1 MSEISTYKL
10 IKEKLQAIPNLR
22 LKGSW
27 FEKVSKRFLK
37 EHDSADEYES
47 IDLWS
52 DWELRGNEG
61 DQGIDMVITT
71 TSKEY
76 IAVQCK
82 FHRDSVSWND
92 LSTFAAKL
100 QSGVGEIGFKKG
112 IIISTS
118 NLSSVALKEIEQIRK
133 SKGIDIVEISEEDFI
148 YSQIDW
154 EKFDPTQ
161 TQGELP
167 LCDKKKPRPHQMEA
181 IKATKEYFSNP
192 KNTRGKLIM
201 ACGTGKTYT
210 SLKIMEVLNP
220 KITLFL
226 APSIA
231 LLSQTF
237 REYAQEKS
245 DPFYA
250 SIVCSDDK
258 VGKGK
263 KNKNDDDTDD
273 IDFSELPNKPS
284 TRPEDILSVQK
295 KAQKE
300 NKRFIIFSTYQS
312 ALRIQEAQRMGL
324 GEIDLIICDEAHRT
338 VGAMYSSNERDDKN
352 AFTLCHSDEHIKS
365 KKRLYMTATPKV
377 YSESSKAKAKES
389 DNAIYSMDDADIFG
403 EEIYTLNF
411 ERAIALDLLTD
422 YKVMILAVRKE
433 NLSGVTNSVNQKI
446 SRLEAEGTKLD
457 KKLINNEFVCKII
470 GTHKGLA
477 KQDLIALDDE
487 NKKDYDLQNKNDT
500 TPSQRAISFCKSIST
515 SKNIK
520 DSFETIMECY
530 NEELKKKS
538 FKNLTISIDHI
549 DGTMNCKVRL
559 EKLEELNTFKPNTCK
574 VLSNARCLSEGVDVP
589 ALDSIVFFD
598 GKSAMVDI
606 IQAVGRVMRKA
617 KHKKRG
623 YIILPIALEESEIQ
637 NLDEAV
643 NNTNFKNIW
652 KVIKALR
659 SHDPSLVDE
668 ATFKEKIKV
677 FGSDDSN
684 NDETN
689 QDDGESKKDKTEQ
702 DPKQAQKT
710 LFDAILLQD
719 LANAVYN
726 VMPTKLGDK
735 QYWENFA
742 KKTGNIA
749 RTLNNRLKD
758 IFEKNPEIFHDFLD
772 SLRGN
777 IHQNI
782 KEDEALDMITSH
794 IITKPIFDAIF
805 GDNIKNPISKALD
818 KMVEKLSTLGLQ
830 GETKDLKNLYES
842 VKTEA
847 MHAKSHKSQQEL
859 IKNLYNTFF
868 KVAFRKQSEKLGIV
882 YTPIEVVDFI
892 LRATNGILKKHFN
905 TDFNDKNITIF
916 DPFTGTGSFIARLLS
931 KENGLISDESLK
943 EKFLNHCFAFDIV
956 LLAYY
961 IALINITQV
970 AQNRDGSLKNFK
982 NIALTDSLDFYE
994 EKNDKGVFDLFKDLE
1009 ENKEIKD
1016 TIEKQNIRVIIGNPP
1031 YSAGAKSQNDNN
1043 QNLSHKKLEKRV
1055 YEKYGKNSTAKNVGA
1070 TTRDTL
1076 IQSICMASD
1085 LLKDRGVLGF
1095 VVNGS
1100 FIDSKSAD
1108 GFRKCVAQEFAHL
1121 YVLNLRG
1128 NARTSGEERRK
1139 ECDGIFD
1146 SGSRAT
1152 IAIIFF
1158 VKDASVKNSAIHY
1171 YDIGDYLKRE
1181 EKLNRLANFLN
1192 LDAIPFETITPN
1204 NKGDWI
1210 NQREDGFEKLIPIK
1224 RDKKRQNPSV
1234 FDINSNG
1241 VETGRD
1247 PWVYNFSPDALMQNV
1262 QKCIDTYNADLK
1274 RFNAHFREAFKQ
1286 RAQGVKSADL
1296 YKQLNDQEIT
1306 TDKTKIAW
1314 TDGLKNNLIKNKNL
1328 QESHKECIRL
1338 ALYRPFNK
1346 QWLYWDKDWIHRQYQ
1361 LPKIFPDK
1369 DAQNM
1374 VINTGVGNGK
1384 NFSALV
1390 SDCISDG
1397 SLISPNQAYP
1407 LYYYDD
1413 LGNRYYAISGYAL
1426 NLFRKH
1432 YEDNSIAEEEIFY
1445 YIYAIFHHKGYL
1457 EKYKNSLTKED
1468 PRIALSQDFKELSIL
1483 GKELA
1488 ELHLNYESGEMHAS
1502 VEYKTLIN
1510 AEEKGYYDV
1519 ETMTKKGDRIHYNNH
1534 IAITKIPKKAF
1545 EYVVNG
1551 KSAIDWVI
1559 ERYKKTTD
1567 KDSKIKNNPNDY
1579 AGGKYVFELLCRV
1592 IKLSEKSVDL
1602 IEKISEKRFE

>member
-1 MSEISTYKL
+1 MR
-10 IKEKLQAIPNLR
+10 IKE
-22 LKGSW
+22 
-27 FEKVSKRFLK
+27 
-37 EHDSADEYES
+37 
-47 IDLWS
+47 
-52 DWELRGNEG
+52 
-61 DQGIDMVITT
+61 
-71 TSKEY
+71 
-76 IAVQCK
+76 
-82 FHRDSVSWND
+82 
-92 LSTFAAKL
+92 
-100 QSGVGEIGFKKG
+100 
-112 IIISTS
+112 
-118 NLSSVALKEIEQIRK
+118 
-133 SKGIDIVEISEEDFI
+133 
-148 YSQIDW
+148 
-154 EKFDPTQ
+154 
-161 TQGELP
+161 
-167 LCDKKKPRPHQMEA
+167 
-181 IKATKEYFSNP
+181 
-192 KNTRGKLIM
+192 
-201 ACGTGKTYT
+201 
-210 SLKIMEVLNP
+210 
-220 KITLFL
+220 
-226 APSIA
+226 
-231 LLSQTF
+231 
-237 REYAQEKS
+237 AQE
-245 DPFYA
+245 
-250 SIVCSDDK
+250 V
-258 VGKGK
+258 
-263 KNKNDDDTDD
+263 
-273 IDFSELPNKPS
+273 
-284 TRPEDILSVQK
+284 
-295 KAQKE
+295 
-300 NKRFIIFSTYQS
+300 
-312 ALRIQEAQRMGL
+312 GL

-352 AFTLCHSDEHIKS
+352 AFTLCHSDGNIQA

-377 YSESSKAKAKES
+377 YSESSKDRAKES
-389 DNAIYSMDDADIFG
+389 DNAIYSMDDEGIFG

-411 ERAIALDLLTD
+411 EKAIALDLLTD
-422 YKVMILAVRKE
+422 YKVMILAVRKKD
-433 NLSGVTNSVNQKI
+433 LSGVTNSVNKKI

-487 NKKDYDLQNKNDT
+487 NKKDYDLQNQQDT
-500 TPSQRAISFCKSIST
+500 KPSQRAISFCKSIST

-530 NEELKKKS
+530 DEELKKKS

-549 DGTMNCKVRL
+549 NGTMNCKVRL
-559 EKLEELNTFKPNTCK
+559 EKLEELNAFKPNTCK

-668 ATFKEKIKV
+668 ATFKEKIKI
-677 FGSDDSN
+677 FGSDDN
-684 NDETN
+684 NETN
-689 QDDGESKKDKTEQ
+689 QDDEELQKDKTDKTKQ

-726 VMPTKLGDK
+726 VMPTKLGDRN
-735 QYWENFA
+735 YWENFT

-749 RTLNNRLKD
+749 KTLNNRLKD
-758 IFEKNPEIFHDFLD
+758 IFEKNPEFFNGFLD
-772 SLRGN
+772 SLKGN

-805 GDNIKNPISKALD
+805 GDNIKNPIAKALD

-847 MHAKSHKSQQEL
+847 MHAKSQKSQQEL

-931 KENGLISDESLK
+931 KENGLISDEALK
-943 EKFLNHCFAFDIV
+943 EKFLNHLFAFDIV

-961 IALINITQV
+961 IALINITQA
-970 AQNRDGSLKNFK
+970 AQNRDSSLKNFK

-1009 ENKEIKD
+1009 ENKEIKS

-1043 QNLSHKKLEKRV
+1043 QNLSHPNLEKRV
-1055 YEKYGKNSTAKNVGA
+1055 YEKYGKNSTAKNGN

-1076 IQSICMASD
+1076 IQSIYMASE
-1085 LLKDRGVLGF
+1085 LLKDKGVLGF
-1095 VVNGS
+1095 VVNGG

-1108 GFRKCVAQEFAHL
+1108 GFRKSVAKEFAHL

-1128 NARTSGEERRK
+1128 NARTSGEERKK
-1139 ECDGIFD
+1139 EGDGIFD
-1146 SGSRAT
+1146 SRSRAT
-1152 IAIIFF
+1152 IAVIFF
-1158 VKDASVKNSAIHY
+1158 VKDTSVKNNTIHY

-1181 EKLNRLANFLN
+1181 EKLNRLAHFSN
-1192 LDAIPFETITPN
+1192 LDAIPFETIIPN
-1204 NKGDWI
+1204 DKGDWI
-1210 NQREDGFEKLIPIK
+1210 NQRDDAFDKLIPLK
-1224 RDKKRQNPSV
+1224 RDKKRQNDSV

-1241 VETGRD
+1241 VATGRD

-1286 RAQGVKSADL
+1286 RAQGVKSDKL
-1296 YKQLNDQEIT
+1296 YKQLNDKEIT

-1314 TDGLKNNLIKNKNL
+1314 VQNLKMQLIKGKKL
-1328 QESHKECIRL
+1328 DDFSQEKISVS
-1338 ALYRPFNK
+1338 LYCPFNK
-1346 QWLYWDKDWIHRQYQ
+1346 QYFYYERELSWSFCLMK
-1361 LPKIFPDK
+1361 KIFPDK
-1369 DAQNM
+1369 DAQNV

-1390 SDCISDG
+1390 SDCISRYD
-1397 SLISPNQAYP
+1397 LISHNQAYP

-1413 LGNRYYAISGYAL
+1413 LGNRHYAISGYAL

-1445 YIYAIFHHKGYL
+1445 YIYAILHHKGYL

-1468 PRIALSQDFKELSIL
+1468 PRIALSEDFKELSIL

-1488 ELHLNYESGEMHAS
+1488 ELHLNYESGEMHTS
-1502 VEYKTLIN
+1502 VEYKTLMN
-1510 AEEKGYYDV
+1510 AEDKGYYDV
-1519 ETMTKKGDRIHYNNH
+1519 ETMKKIGDRIHYNHH

-1545 EYVVNG
+1545 DYVVNG

-1567 KDSKIKNNPNDY
+1567 KDSLIENNPNDY
-1579 AGGKYVFELLCRV
+1579 KGGKYVFELLCRV

>member
-1 MSEISTYKL
+1 MQEISAYTL

-22 LKGSW
+22 HKGSL
-27 FEKVSKRFLK
+27 FEKLSKRFLI
-37 EHDSADEYES
+37 EHDSANEYES

-52 DWELRGNEG
+52 DFKLRGNKG
-61 DQGIDMVITT
+61 DRGIDMVITT
-71 TSKEY
+71 TLKEY

-82 FHRDSVSWND
+82 YHQDSISLND
-92 LSTFAAKL
+92 ISTFLSQL
-100 QSGVGEIGFKKG
+100 QAGVGEVRFKKG

-118 NLSSVALKEIEQIRK
+118 KLTSTALEEIEQIRRTGM
-133 SKGIDIVEISEEDFI
+133 GIDIDEITEEDFI
-148 YSQIDW
+148 YSRIDW

-161 TQGELP
+161 TQDEIP
-167 LCDKKKPRPHQMEA
+167 LCDKKKPRPHQTEA
-181 IKATKEYFSNP
+181 INATKEYFSSP

-210 SLKIMEVLNP
+210 SLKIMEALDP

-245 DPFYA
+245 EPFYA

-258 VGKGK
+258 VGKS
-263 KNKNDDDTDD
+263 KNEDNDD
-273 IDFSELPNKPS
+273 IKFSELPIKAS
-284 TRPEDILSVQK
+284 TRLEDILSTHK

-312 ALRIQEAQRMGL
+312 ALRIKEVQEAGL
-324 GEIDLIICDEAHRT
+324 NGIDLIICDEAHRT

-352 AFTLCHSDEHIKS
+352 AFTLCHSDENIKA

-377 YSESSKAKAKES
+377 YSESSKAKAKEK
-389 DNAIYSMDDADIFG
+389 DNVIYSMDDEEIFG

-411 ERAIALDLLTD
+411 SKAIALDLLTD
-422 YKVMILAVRKE
+422 YKVIILAVRKE

-446 SRLEAEGTKLD
+446 SQLKAEGTKLD
-457 KKLINNEFVCKII
+457 KKLINNEFVCKIV

-477 KQDLIALDDE
+477 KKDLIVLDEE
-487 NKKDYDLQNKNDT
+487 NKEDYDLQNKNDT
-500 TPSQRAISFCKSIST
+500 APSQRAINFCKSIQT

-530 NEELKKKS
+530 DEELKKKS

-549 DGTMNCKVRL
+549 DGTMNCKERL
-559 EKLEELNTFKPNTCK
+559 EKLEELNKFQPNTCK

-623 YIILPIALEESEIQ
+623 YIILPIALEESEIK

-668 ATFKEKIKV
+668 ATFKEKIKI
-677 FGSDDSN
+677 FGSDDEKKQ
-684 NDETN
+684 NDE
-689 QDDGESKKDKTEQ
+689 
-702 DPKQAQKT
+702 KT

-719 LANAVYN
+719 LADAVYN
-726 VMPTKLGDK
+726 VMPTKLGDRN
-735 QYWENFA
+735 YWENFT

-749 RTLNNRLKD
+749 RTLNNRLKM
-758 IFEKNPEIFHDFLD
+758 IFDKNPEFFHDFLD

-805 GDNIKNPISKALD
+805 GDNIKNPIAKALD
-818 KMVEKLSTLGLQ
+818 KIVQKLSTLGLE

-847 MHAKSHKSQQEL
+847 THAKSQKSQQEL

-868 KVAFRKQSEKLGIV
+868 KEAFKKQSEKLGIV

-905 TDFNDKNITIF
+905 TDFNDQSITIF

-931 KENGLISDESLK
+931 KENALISDEALK

-956 LLAYY
+956 LLSYY
-961 IALINITQV
+961 IALINITQA
-970 AQNRDGSLKNFK
+970 AQNRDSSLKNFK

-994 EKNDKGVFDLFKDLE
+994 EKNDKGVFDFFKDLE

-1016 TIEKQNIRVIIGNPP
+1016 TLAGQNIRVIIGNPP
-1031 YSAGAKSQNDNN
+1031 YSAGAKSENDNN
-1043 QNLSHKKLEKRV
+1043 QNLSHPKLEKRV
-1055 YEKYGKNSTAKNVGA
+1055 YEKYGKNSTARVGA

-1076 IQSICMASD
+1076 IQSIYMASD
-1085 LLKDRGVLGF
+1085 VIKDKGVIGF

-1108 GFRKCVAQEFAHL
+1108 GFRKCVAKEFAHL

-1128 NARTSGEERRK
+1128 NARTSGEVRK
-1139 ECDGIFD
+1139 KESDGIFD

-1158 VKDASVKNSAIHY
+1158 VKDSSAPNNTIFY
-1171 YDIGDYLKRE
+1171 YEVEDYLKRE
-1181 EKLNRLANFLN
+1181 AKLNLLANFEN
-1192 LDAIPFETITPN
+1192 LDSVPFSTITPN
-1204 NKGDWI
+1204 AKGDWI
-1210 NQREDGFEKLIPIK
+1210 NQREDAFDKLIPLK
-1224 RDKKRQNPSV
+1224 RDKKLQNDSI
-1234 FDINSNG
+1234 FDINFLG
-1241 VETGRD
+1241 VVSGRD
-1247 PWVYNFSPDALMQNV
+1247 PWVYNFSPNILMQSV

-1274 RFNAHFREAFKQ
+1274 RFNARFREAFKQ
-1286 RAQGVKSADL
+1286 RAKGVKSDKL
-1296 YKQLNDQEIT
+1296 HKQLNDREIT
-1306 TDKTKIAW
+1306 TDKTKISW
-1314 TDGLKNNLIKNKNL
+1314 TDGLKNHLIKNTNL
-1328 QESHKECIRL
+1328 QESNKDRIRL
-1338 ALYRPFNK
+1338 AMYRPFNK
-1346 QWLYWDKDWIHRQYQ
+1346 QWLYWDKDWIHRQREFS
-1361 LPKIFPDK
+1361 KIFPDK
-1369 DAQNM
+1369 SAQNV

-1384 NFSALV
+1384 DFSALV
-1390 SDCISDG
+1390 SDFISDY

-1413 LGNRYYAISGYAL
+1413 LGNRHCAISGYAL
-1426 NLFRKH
+1426 NLFRRH
-1432 YEDNSIAEEEIFY
+1432 YKDNAITEEEIFY
-1445 YIYAIFHHKGYL
+1445 YIYAILHHKGYL
-1457 EKYKNSLTKED
+1457 EKYKNSLAKEA
-1468 PRIALSQDFKELSIL
+1468 PRIALSDDFKELSVL

-1502 VEYKTLIN
+1502 VEYNLLEN
-1510 AEEKGYYDV
+1510 AEIEGYYDV
-1519 ETMTKKGDRIHYNNH
+1519 EKMRKKGDRIIYNQN
-1534 IAITKIPKKAF
+1534 ITITKIPKKAF
-1545 EYVVNG
+1545 DYVVNG

-1559 ERYKKTTD
+1559 ERYQKTMD
-1567 KDSKIKNNPNDY
+1567 KDSLIENNPNDY
-1579 AGGKYVFELLCRV
+1579 AGGQYVLELLCRV

>member
-10 IKEKLQAIPNLR
+10 VKEKLQAIPNLR

-52 DWELRGNEG
+52 DFKLRGNKG
-61 DQGIDMVITT
+61 DRGIDMVITT

-82 FHRDSVSWND
+82 FHQDSISYND
-92 LSTFAAKL
+92 LSSFFTKL

-118 NLSSVALKEIEQIRK
+118 NLTSNALEEIEQIRK

-167 LCDKKKPRPHQMEA
+167 LCDKKKPRPHQTEA

-210 SLKIMEVLNP
+210 SLKIMEALDP

-245 DPFYA
+245 EPFYA

-284 TRPEDILSVQK
+284 TRLEDILSVCE

-312 ALRIQEAQRMGL
+312 VLRIKEAQEVGL
-324 GEIDLIICDEAHRT
+324 GEIDLVICDEA
-338 VGAMYSSNERDDKN
+338 
-352 AFTLCHSDEHIKS
+352 
-365 KKRLYMTATPKV
+365 
-377 YSESSKAKAKES
+377 
-389 DNAIYSMDDADIFG
+389 
-403 EEIYTLNF
+403 
-411 ERAIALDLLTD
+411 
-422 YKVMILAVRKE
+422 
-433 NLSGVTNSVNQKI
+433 
-446 SRLEAEGTKLD
+446 
-457 KKLINNEFVCKII
+457 
-470 GTHKGLA
+470 
-477 KQDLIALDDE
+477 
-487 NKKDYDLQNKNDT
+487 
-500 TPSQRAISFCKSIST
+500 
-515 SKNIK
+515 
-520 DSFETIMECY
+520 
-530 NEELKKKS
+530 
-538 FKNLTISIDHI
+538 
-549 DGTMNCKVRL
+549 
-559 EKLEELNTFKPNTCK
+559 
-574 VLSNARCLSEGVDVP
+574 
-589 ALDSIVFFD
+589 
-598 GKSAMVDI
+598 
-606 IQAVGRVMRKA
+606 
-617 KHKKRG
+617 
-623 YIILPIALEESEIQ
+623 
-637 NLDEAV
+637 
-643 NNTNFKNIW
+643 
-652 KVIKALR
+652 
-659 SHDPSLVDE
+659 
-668 ATFKEKIKV
+668 
-677 FGSDDSN
+677 
-684 NDETN
+684 
-689 QDDGESKKDKTEQ
+689 
-702 DPKQAQKT
+702 
-710 LFDAILLQD
+710 
-719 LANAVYN
+719 
-726 VMPTKLGDK
+726 
-735 QYWENFA
+735 
-742 KKTGNIA
+742 
-749 RTLNNRLKD
+749 
-758 IFEKNPEIFHDFLD
+758 
-772 SLRGN
+772 
-777 IHQNI
+777 
-782 KEDEALDMITSH
+782 
-794 IITKPIFDAIF
+794 
-805 GDNIKNPISKALD
+805 
-818 KMVEKLSTLGLQ
+818 
-830 GETKDLKNLYES
+830 
-842 VKTEA
+842 
-847 MHAKSHKSQQEL
+847 
-859 IKNLYNTFF
+859 
-868 KVAFRKQSEKLGIV
+868 
-882 YTPIEVVDFI
+882 
-892 LRATNGILKKHFN
+892 
-905 TDFNDKNITIF
+905 
-916 DPFTGTGSFIARLLS
+916 
-931 KENGLISDESLK
+931 LK
-943 EKFLNHCFAFDIV
+943 EKFLNNLFAFDIV

-961 IALINITQV
+961 IALINITQA
-970 AQNRDGSLKNFK
+970 AQNRDGSLKTFK

-994 EKNDKGVFDLFKDLE
+994 EKTDKGVFDLFKDLE
-1009 ENKEIKD
+1009 ENKEIKS

-1043 QNLSHKKLEKRV
+1043 QNLSHPKLEKRV
-1055 YEKYGKNSTAKNVGA
+1055 YEKYGQISTAKVGK

-1076 IQSICMASD
+1076 IQSIYMASE
-1085 LLKDRGVLGF
+1085 LLKDKGVLGF
-1095 VVNGS
+1095 VVNGG

-1108 GFRKCVAQEFAHL
+1108 GFRKSVAKDFSHL

-1128 NARTSGEERRK
+1128 NARTSGETFKK
-1139 ECDGIFD
+1139 EGGKIFD

-1152 IAIIFF
+1152 IAVIFF

-1181 EKLNRLANFLN
+1181 EKLNRLSNFTN

-1210 NQREDGFEKLIPIK
+1210 NQREDAFDKLIPLK

-1241 VETGRD
+1241 VSSGCN
-1247 PWVYNFSPDALMQNV
+1247 PWVYNFSKDALRSSV

-1274 RFNAHFREAFKQ
+1274 RFNAHFREAFKS
-1286 RAQGVKSADL
+1286 RAKGVKSADL
-1296 YKQLNDQEIT
+1296 YKQLNDKEIT
-1306 TDKTKIAW
+1306 TDKTRIAW
-1314 TDGLKNNLIKNKNL
+1314 TRALKQEFIKNKNL
-1328 QESHKECIRL
+1328 QESHKDRIRL

-1346 QWLYWDKDWIHRQYQ
+1346 QWLYFDKNLNEAQSQ

-1369 DAQNM
+1369 DAQNV

-1390 SDCISDG
+1390 SDAIPDIHFIG
-1397 SLISPNQAYP
+1397 NANAYP

-1413 LGNRYYAISGYAL
+1413 LGNRHYAISGYAL

-1445 YIYAIFHHKGYL
+1445 YIYAILHHKGYL
-1457 EKYKNSLTKED
+1457 EKYKNSLAKED
-1468 PRIALSQDFKELSIL
+1468 PRIALSKDFKELSTL
-1483 GKELA
+1483 GKELG
-1488 ELHLNYESGEMHAS
+1488 ELHLNYESEELHTS
-1502 VEYKTLIN
+1502 VEYQTLMN

-1545 EYVVNG
+1545 DYVVNG

-1559 ERYKKTTD
+1559 ERYKKTRD
-1567 KDSKIKNNPNDY
+1567 KDSLIENNPNDY
-1579 AGGKYVFELLCRV
+1579 KGGKYVFELLCRV